1 MNLFPYW
8 FLIFFSF
15 FLIPNFSSGTNTTIA
30 TLPTTTNKASETTTL
45 EPLTN
50 TLDPAITT
58 LDPETTTLAPE
69 TTTLVPKT
77 TTLDPEITTLEP
89 ETTTLDPEIT
99 TLAPETTTLVP
110 ETTTLDPDITTLDPE
125 TTTLDPE
132 TTTLDHEPTTL
143 VPETTSPY
151 IEDPIQYRDCP
162 CSICTYGP
170 GDFNV
175 NLAGKVYELG
185 DTSTPYHENICS
197 LMRKDF
203 YHSDGNSFS
212 YDPFGAF
219 DTFDFETPLLKTEDD
234 YELFKTIVCK

>member
-30 TLPTTTNKASETTTL
+30 TLPTTTDKASETTTL

-50 TLDPAITT
+50 A
-58 LDPETTTLAPE
+58 LDPE
-69 TTTLVPKT
+69 
-77 TTLDPEITTLEP
+77 
-89 ETTTLDPEIT
+89 
-99 TLAPETTTLVP
+99 
-110 ETTTLDPDITTLDPE
+110 ITTLDPE

-132 TTTLDHEPTTL
+132 TTTLDHETTTL

-151 IEDPIQYRDCP
+151 IDDPIQYRDCP

-203 YHSDGNSFS
+203 YHSDGSSFS
-212 YDPFGAF
+212 YEDPFGAF
-219 DTFDFETPLLKTEDD
+219 DTFDFDTPLLKTEDD

>member
-69 TTTLVPKT
+69 TTTLVP
-77 TTLDPEITTLEP
+77 
-89 ETTTLDPEIT
+89 
-99 TLAPETTTLVP
+99 

-132 TTTLDHEPTTL
+132 ATTLDYETTTLD
-143 VPETTSPY
+143 PETTSPY

-203 YHSDGNSFS
+203 YHSDGSSFS
-212 YDPFGAF
+212 YETFGSF